1 MTDATHSNGYVRLT
15 TLMAVGVPTL
25 TIFAGAIAIFVN
37 MSVAPMQRDID
48 QNKADIKGIQTDLV
62 PRKEHDR
69 DWASQDQR
77 FNDLERQITD
87 NKTHIEAIYTPGDA
101 IKDLHLRIDQL
112 EAEIHERDKKQ

>member
-48 QNKADIKGIQTDLV
+48 ANTSAIKDIRIDLV

-69 DWASQDQR
+69 DWEAEKER
-77 FNDLERQITD
+77 FSDLQRQIDD
-87 NKTHIEAIYTPGDA
+87 NKH
-101 IKDLHLRIDQL
+101 DLHDMYNAHDALSDMNEPCL
-112 EAEIHERDKKQ
+112 SGSHP

>member
-48 QNKADIKGIQTDLV
+48 QNKTDIKGIQTDLV

-77 FNDLERQITD
+77 FNDLQRQISD

-112 EAEIHERDKKQ
+112 ETEIHERDKKQ

>member
-1 MTDATHSNGYVRLT
+1 MADGEHSNGYVRLT

-48 QNKADIKGIQTDLV
+48 QNKTDIKGIQTDLV

-77 FNDLERQITD
+77 FNDLQRQISD

-112 EAEIHERDKKQ
+112 ETEIHERDKKQ